1 GRDRPFGVLGAL
13 ATRPRAFSRSDV
25 NVMQAVANVLGAAV
39 ARREAE
45 HALLAVKEAERRR
58 IARDLHDEAL
68 HDLTYALAE
77 ADRARRD
84 IAAGTGAGAQR
95 LSALVS
101 ALKRIGEQLRG
112 AVYDLRLAGEQDRPF
127 TELLEGLVTAH
138 RAMAAEC
145 DVALQLGDG
154 VPAGSLGATGT
165 EVLRILGEALTNAR
179 RHAGAGHVRVAVRGS
194 GNTLRAEVSDDG
206 RGFDPASPA
215 GVEGTGI
222 AGMRERADLLGAHLE
237 IHATPGT
244 GTRVH
249 LEVGLADDR
258 ETSRDPV
265 RVLLVEDHAAVRQA
279 IAAAFER
286 EADFEVVGQAASLAE
301 ARTMLGEVDVDVA
314 VVDLG
319 LPDGYGGDL
328 VPELRDANPRS
339 QALVLSASLERAE
352 MARAVAKGAA
362 AALNKTAHL
371 DELVDSVRRLRAGE
385 TLLPLDEVVELL
397 RFAGRQSESEHEDR
411 EAIARL
417 TRRERE
423 ILQGLAD
430 GLDSQAMAD
439 RLHITLRTQRNHVAN
454 ILAKLGVHS
463 QLQALVFALRYD
475 IVEVRRGVPPA
486 PVA

>member
-1 GRDRPFGVLGAL
+1 
-13 ATRPRAFSRSDV
+13 
-25 NVMQAVANVLGAAV
+25 
-39 ARREAE
+39 
-45 HALLAVKEAERRR
+45 
-58 IARDLHDEAL
+58 
-68 HDLTYALAE
+68 
-77 ADRARRD
+77 
-84 IAAGTGAGAQR
+84 
-95 LSALVS
+95 
-101 ALKRIGEQLRG
+101 
-112 AVYDLRLAGEQDRPF
+112 
-127 TELLEGLVTAH
+127 
-138 RAMAAEC
+138 
-145 DVALQLGDG
+145 LGDG

-475 IVEVRRGVPPA
+475 IVEIRRGVPPV